1 MLLTGYAVR
10 RLHRRQRIIALQTVQ
25 DRRRQQAANTT
36 DNVPKQRDRRA
47 T

>member
-25 DRRRQQAANTT
+25 DRRRQQAATT